1 MRFSETELKRILHKG
16 INNVTFEEEIAF
28 NILNFIHCIHLNNQ
42 DFYSQAYNSKFFG
55 DLEMT
60 FKKGEG
66 RLIGHC
72 QAIIKKE
79 NKVIDYLF
87 TENGFEKLK
96 DVMR

>member
-1 MRFSETELKRILHKG
+1 MRFSETELKQILHKG
-16 INNVTFEEEIAF
+16 INNVIFEEEIAF

-42 DFYSQAYNSKFFG
+42 DFYSQEYNVNFFG

-60 FKKGEG
+60 FKKSEG
-66 RLIGHC
+66 SLIDHC

-87 TENGFEKLK
+87 TENGFEQLK
-96 DVMR
+96 DNMR